1 MTDEF
6 VMVSFSIVDGA
17 REYDY
22 NTILTKEQAEWS
34 DEKLIQHCIDEETEK
49 SNIHLE
55 GTYWVHGMEAL
66 AAIEFKKP
74 MSRETKEL
82 FNSYRIW

>member
-1 MTDEF
+1 MIDEF
-6 VMVSFSIVDGA
+6 VMVSFWIRDGE
-17 REYDY
+17 REYSY

-34 DEKLIQHCIDEETEK
+34 DEKLIQHCIDEDT
-49 SNIHLE
+49 SIHDE
-55 GTYWVHGMEAL
+55 ERETYWIYYMEAL
-66 AAIEFKKP
+66 AAVESKQP